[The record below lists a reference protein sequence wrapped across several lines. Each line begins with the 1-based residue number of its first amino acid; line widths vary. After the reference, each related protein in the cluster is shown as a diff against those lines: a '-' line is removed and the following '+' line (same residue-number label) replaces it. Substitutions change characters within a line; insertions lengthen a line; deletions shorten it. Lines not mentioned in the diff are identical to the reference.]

1 MPSPTDL
8 ANLARCAHRVYLDA
22 AGDPAEKLPASS
34 FLELLWESGVLHEER
49 IIGGLGAV
57 DAKTSDDKA
66 VRIAETKRLMAV
78 GTPLIYHAY
87 LQRGDLRGE
96 PDLLERVE
104 HPSALGTFAYIPN
117 DIKNSSVWEKRKD
130 PTPKEKF
137 LLQLSAY
144 AELLEDAQGWW
155 PDTGRI
161 IDAQGTPNTL
171 DLAGYRSTYEM
182 NRSRLTRI
190 RSGEEKTI
198 PGWKGECGNCQWQ
211 AVCVRALERMDD
223 VTLVG
228 GVGESYRTKLATIGV
243 QTAAD
248 LAASD
253 PADLQKVKGIGVS
266 FSIAWVRQ
274 AKAQKRGTPEIL
286 DLWSPPEVAFE
297 ISYDIEDFTPDP
309 FLYLH
314 GLLVREKGARRFGDE
329 GFTEAD
335 WGCFEPL
342 CATLPDDTEEVLWR
356 RFLVAVAGFEKR
368 GDYAVYV
375 YSHHEKTNLEKLA
388 AKYGGSIELDHFIGR
403 FVDLLPVVKRCV
415 VFPKDS
421 TGLKALA
428 RFVGFDWRDEDP
440 GGSQSMA
447 WWAEYL
453 DDPVKNVALRARVI
467 AYNED
472 DVRATFALRDW
483 LERNLKA

>member
-1 MPSPTDL
+1 VPSPTDL

-34 FLELLWESGVLHEER
+34 FLELLWESGLLHEDR
-49 IIGGLGAV
+49 IVASLGAV
-57 DAKTSDDKA
+57 DARVSDDKTA
-66 VRIAETKRLMAV
+66 RIAETRRLMV
-78 GTPLIYHAY
+78 EETPLIYHAY
-87 LQRGDLRGE
+87 FQKGDLRGE
-96 PDLLERVE
+96 PDLIEKVGR
-104 HPSALGTFAYIPN
+104 PSTLGAFAYIPT
-117 DIKNSSVWEKRKD
+117 DIKASSVFGKGKN
-130 PTPKEKF
+130 PQPKEKF

-155 PDTGRI
+155 PDTGKI
-161 IDAQGTPNTL
+161 IDAQGTANVL
-171 DLAGYRSTYEM
+171 DLASYRSTYEE
-182 NRSRLTRI
+182 NRRRLARI
-190 RSGEEKTI
+190 RGGEEKTV
-198 PGWKGECGNCQWQ
+198 PGWKGECVNCQWQ
-211 AVCVRALERMDD
+211 AVCVRALEETDD

-228 GVGESYRTKLATIGV
+228 GIGESYRAKLATIGV
-243 QTAAD
+243 RTAAD
-248 LAASD
+248 LATAD
-253 PADLQKVKGIGVS
+253 PGALRQLKGIGES
-266 FSIAWVRQ
+266 FSTAWVRQ

-286 DLWSPPEVAFE
+286 GLWVPPDVDFE

-314 GLLVREKGARRFGDE
+314 GLLIREKGARKFGDE

-335 WGCFEPL
+335 WGRFEPL
-342 CATLPDDTEEVLWR
+342 CATLPDETEEALWR
-356 RFLVAVAGFEKR
+356 RFLVTIAGFEKR
-368 GDYAVYV
+368 GNYAVYV

-388 AKYGGSIELDHFIGR
+388 MKYGGSIELDYFIGW

-447 WWAEYL
+447 WWAEYVG
-453 DDPVKNVALRARVI
+453 DPVGKKALRERVI

-472 DVRATFALRDW
+472 DVRATFALKDW
-483 LERNLKA
+483 LERNLRS